1 MRPELLE
8 VYIET
13 SVMLADLKDP
23 SFEEISQ
30 SIKTYFN
37 IEVTADE
44 IANFYLP
51 EVQDKLAQMKA
62 WGINY

>member
-13 SVMLADLKDP
+13 SVMLADLQDP

>member
-13 SVMLADLKDP
+13 SVMLADLQDP

-37 IEVTADE
+37 IEVTVDE